1 MWPVLMEYV
10 MSVTW
15 AYAMLVMATL
25 WLAGLII
32 ELPAEYRVPS
42 LLSGWNGVMV
52 GTTCLIQI
60 GVKPCARRTLRFKI
74 HSKVLLDDLVP
85 ACILDDQHGYNDC
98 GQCRARL
105 LRNTKRRARWKSPD
119 RGILP

>member
-1 MWPVLMEYV
+1 MWPVLMEYL

-32 ELPAEYRVPS
+32 ELPPEYRVPS

-52 GTTCLIQI
+52 GTTCLMQI
-60 GVKPCARRTLRFKI
+60 SVPGAD
-74 HSKVLLDDLVP
+74 VLLDTLSAMDFSPVLQILQAPLGARGVVP
-85 ACILDDQHGYNDC
+85 V
-98 GQCRARL
+98 
-105 LRNTKRRARWKSPD
+105 
-119 RGILP
+119 